1 MHNGRLAGEVGRF
14 PSGEA
19 DMGGL
24 ADVLNLCVVGIV
36 QIVWR
41 GVWAG

>member
-1 MHNGRLAGEVGRF
+1 MRNGRLAGEVGRF
-14 PSGEA
+14 PSGEV

-24 ADVLNLCVVGIV
+24 VDVLSPCAVGIV

-41 GVWAG
+41 EV

>member
-1 MHNGRLAGEVGRF
+1 MRSGRLVGEVGRF

-19 DMGGL
+19 DMGGW
-24 ADVLNLCVVGIV
+24 AGVQNLCAGGRV

-41 GVWAG
+41 GV

>member
-1 MHNGRLAGEVGRF
+1 MRNGRLAGEVGRF

-19 DMGGL
+19 GMGGL